1 MKAKVTMKNEYR
13 DHELMFAA
21 KYNSYYDIYYLANS
35 NTDTFGFI
43 IVDKLDKEDPI
54 NGHYLMMYNN
64 GEFVFKKCIDLFLLN
79 IECIYKFIK
88 ETDIRINGM
97 GLAHIINLK
106 KNKLI

>member
-1 MKAKVTMKNEYR
+1 
-13 DHELMFAA
+13 
-21 KYNSYYDIYYLANS
+21 
-35 NTDTFGFI
+35 
-43 IVDKLDKEDPI
+43 
-54 NGHYLMMYNN
+54 MMYNN